1 MYECP
6 NCASNLKFD
15 IARQSMFCDACGTVM
30 SPYDVTKEADAEERE
45 DFEVTVFTCPQCGA
59 QIVSEDNE
67 AAAFCSFCGGST
79 ILDSRISKEK
89 RPEYILPFKRTKDDC
104 LSSFK
109 KMTKRAIFSP
119 DEVKDYKDIDSFR
132 GIYMPYWMYTAVKQ
146 GHVCYDVRKNISKYR
161 GDYEYIDH
169 FNFDT
174 DVDVDYTGVTYDAS
188 SSFSD
193 SLSQAIEPFDT
204 NQVEKFTPS
213 FLSGFYADTL
223 DVDGDVYDKQVE
235 ELTTQAVFDKL
246 NSDAVMKGH
255 STTFDKAKKQ
265 LGTSVTKRT
274 LVMLPVWFMSLRHK
288 ENGKEDRVAYVAVNG
303 QTGEACADLPIDIK
317 KYMIG
322 ALIATAAFFALF
334 MLLPTMKPL
343 ILTIISGVI
352 AIISGIIYLSQN
364 SAIEAREKGD
374 DDKGVQF
381 ARKKGILK
389 AIPKFDTI
397 TGKKLKYEDPDSKIN
412 ILGIKFNPAST
423 AIVGSIIIAVGL
435 FLIKP
440 VSDIPYYVGTMIIL
454 VLVFMLLCKLM
465 KRYNRLVTQP
475 LPQFNRKGSD
485 DSAKNAIR
493 DYEKKAAETGSANAS
508 ANNGTNNNGNGGGNN
523 AI

>member
-15 IARQSMFCDACGTVM
+15 IARQSMFCEACGTVM
-30 SPYDVTKEADAEERE
+30 SPYDVTKELDAEERE

-89 RPEYILPFKRTKDDC
+89 RPEFILPFKRTKDDC
-104 LSSFK
+104 LTSFK
-109 KMTKRAIFSP
+109 SMTKRAIFSP
-119 DEVKDYKDIDSFR
+119 NEVKDYKDIDSFR

-146 GHVCYDVRKNISKYR
+146 GHACYDVRKTISKYR

-174 DVDVDYTGVTYDAS
+174 DLDVNYTGVTFDAS

-193 SLSQAIEPFDT
+193 RLSQAIEPFDT

-223 DVDGDVYDKQVE
+223 DVDGEVYDKQVE
-235 ELTTQAVFDKL
+235 ELTTQAVFSKL

-265 LGTSVTKRT
+265 LGTSIAKRT

-288 ENGKEDRVAYVAVNG
+288 ETGKEDRVAYVAVNG

-322 ALIATAAFFALF
+322 AVIATVAFFALF
-334 MLLPTMKPL
+334 TLLPTMKPL
-343 ILTIISGVI
+343 ILTIISGI
-352 AIISGIIYLSQN
+352 FAIVSGIIYYSQN
-364 SAIEAREKGD
+364 ATIEKQEKGED
-374 DDKGVQF
+374 DEGMMF

-397 TGKKLKYEDPDSKIN
+397 TGKKLKYTDPDSKIN
-412 ILGIKFNPAST
+412 FLGIKFDPAGT
-423 AIVGSIIIAVGL
+423 AIIASIVIAIGL
-435 FLIKP
+435 FLLRP

-454 VLVFMLLCKLM
+454 VLVFMLLYKLM
-465 KRYNRLVTQP
+465 KRYNRLVTRP
-475 LPQFNRKGSD
+475 LPQFNRTGGD
-485 DSAKNAIR
+485 DSAKTAIR
-493 DYEKKAAETGSANAS
+493 DHERKEAENANS
-508 ANNGTNNNGNGGGNN
+508 SQFMTTDNDGNGGGK
-523 AI
+523 

>member
-15 IARQSMFCDACGTVM
+15 IARQSMFCEACGTVL
-30 SPYDVTKEADAEERE
+30 SPYDVTKESDAEERE
-45 DFEVTVFTCPQCGA
+45 DYDVTVFTCPQCGA

-89 RPEYILPFKRTKDDC
+89 RPQFILPFKRSKDDC
-104 LSSFK
+104 LTSFRN
-109 KMTKRAIFSP
+109 MTKRAIFSP

-132 GIYMPYWMYTAVKQ
+132 GIYMPYWMYTAVKE

-174 DVDVDYTGVTYDAS
+174 DLDVDYTGVTFDAS

-193 SLSQAIEPFDT
+193 RLSQAIEPFDT
-204 NQVEKFTPS
+204 NQIEKFTPS

-223 DVDGDVYDKQVE
+223 DVNGEIYDKKVE
-235 ELTTQAVFDKL
+235 ELTTQAVFEKL
-246 NSDAVMKGH
+246 NSDPVMKGH
-255 STTFDKAKKQ
+255 STTFDKAKKK
-265 LGTSVTKRT
+265 LETSVTKRT
-274 LVMLPVWFMSLRHK
+274 LIMLPVWFMSLRHK
-288 ENGKEDRVAYVAVNG
+288 EPGKEDRVAYVAVNG

-322 ALIATAAFFALF
+322 AAIATAAFFLLF
-334 MLLPTMKPL
+334 TLLPTLKPL
-343 ILTIISGVI
+343 VLTIISGVI
-352 AIISGIIYLSQN
+352 AIISGIIYASQ
-364 SAIEAREKGD
+364 SSTIASQEQGED
-374 DDKGVQF
+374 DEGVKF
-381 ARKKGILK
+381 ARKNGILK
-389 AIPKFDTI
+389 NMPKFDTV
-397 TGKKLKYEDPDSKIN
+397 TGKKLKYGDPDAKIN
-412 ILGIKFNPAST
+412 FLGLKFNPAAT
-423 AIVGSIIIAVGL
+423 AVIGSIVIAGLL
-435 FLIKP
+435 FLFRP

-454 VLVFMLLCKLM
+454 VLVFILLYKLM

-475 LPQFNRKGSD
+475 LPQFNRTGGD
-485 DSAKNAIR
+485 DSAKTAVR
-493 DYEKKAAETGSANAS
+493 DHERKEAEKPK
-508 ANNGTNNNGNGGGNN
+508 NGGGV
-523 AI
+523 